1 MCEAVHTNITEG
13 TQSTT
18 EVRFGKD
25 YYNYFDT
32 KTYLNSYFTGI
43 SEETPSHS
51 QFAMRNF
58 HEAWSKMPEG
68 NLRVLEFGGGPNI
81 SALISAEP
89 YTKEI
94 IFAEYSERNRREVEG
109 WLQKSPDSHD
119 WSSYFNFVVQNLEGK
134 ASEEVSIRQEALRK
148 KVTHILSC
156 DIGWEDPVKWPSSW
170 STQIRSF
177 DVITTNLCLE
187 ASVTSTEDYRHAIAK
202 LSRYLKAGGYFVM
215 HGVLGESFYMVGNEK
230 FYCFPLSKSIIEETF
245 AEEGY
250 QILDLKVFALD
261 PTVTKGNCNAEGLFF
276 FRGRFDAHA

>member
-1 MCEAVHTNITEG
+1 MSKSVHTNLTEG

-18 EVRFGKD
+18 EVRFGKE
-25 YYNYFDT
+25 YYNYFDA
-32 KTYLNSYFTGI
+32 KAYLSSYFSGI
-43 SEETPSHS
+43 SEETYF
-51 QFAMRNF
+51 QFTMRNF

-134 ASEEVSIRQEALRK
+134 TSEDVSFRQDALREK
-148 KVTHILSC
+148 ITHILPC

-170 STQIRSF
+170 SSQIRSF

-215 HGVLGESFYMVGNEK
+215 LGVLGESFYMVGNEK

-250 QILDLKVFALD
+250 QILDLKVFTLD

-276 FRGRFDAHA
+276 FRGRFDEHA